1 MRAMEEGHPFH
12 SDYFLV
18 LDRLYDIMPQRLAKW
33 KKQKS
38 TGVSKL
44 FDRKGK
50 KAQAFWVER
59 LTAAYDI
66 SCALSYLHGMNV
78 IYRDLKPDNVGFD
91 VRGDVKIFDFGLAK
105 EIVPSQMLDDGT
117 YKLTGDTGSLRY
129 MAPEVSL
136 GKTYN
141 ETCDTFSF
149 AILAWQMFAIETPY
163 EGYGVSMF
171 HKSVI
176 KGGARPKINPKWG
189 PEISSF
195 LQRAFVDNP
204 KRPSMNDACDLLR
217 DEINKLS
224 DEEITDILDASRKSR
239 LSAT

>member
-1 MRAMEEGHPFH
+1 MEKTHPFH
-12 SDYFLV
+12 SNFFLV
-18 LDRLYDIMPQRLAKW
+18 LDRLFDIMPQRLIKW

-38 TGVSKL
+38 GGFSKL
-44 FDRKGK
+44 FDRQGK

-59 LTAAYDI
+59 MTVAYDI
-66 SCALSYLHGMNV
+66 ACALSYLHGMNV
-78 IYRDLKPDNVGFD
+78 IYRDLKPDNIGFD

-105 EIVPSQMLDDGT
+105 EIDPAALLGDGT
-117 YKLTGDTGSLRY
+117 YKLTADTGSLRY

-136 GKTYN
+136 GKSYN

-149 AILAWQMFAIETPY
+149 AILAWQLFAIETPY

-171 HKSVI
+171 EKSVI
-176 KGGARPKINPKWG
+176 RGGARPKIDPKWG
-189 PEISSF
+189 QEIGDF
-195 LQRAFVDNP
+195 LRKAFVDNP
-204 KRPSMNDACDLLR
+204 KRPAMNDACDLLR

-239 LSAT
+239 LSAS

>member
-1 MRAMEEGHPFH
+1 MRAVEEGHPFQ
-12 SDYFLV
+12 SNYFLV

-33 KKQKS
+33 KKRKAS
-38 TGVSKL
+38 GFSKL
-44 FDRKGK
+44 FDRQGK

-66 SCALSYLHGMNV
+66 ACALSYLHGMNV

-91 VRGDVKIFDFGLAK
+91 VRGDVKVFDLGLAK
-105 EIVPSQMLDDGT
+105 EIIPSEMLHDGT

-149 AILAWQMFAIETPY
+149 GIMSWQIFAIATPY

-171 HKSVI
+171 HKHVI
-176 KGGARPKINPKWG
+176 KGGVRPKIDPKWG
-189 PEISSF
+189 DDITQF
-195 LQRAFVDNP
+195 LKKAFVDNP
-204 KRPSMNDACDLLR
+204 KRPSMNEACDLLR

-224 DEEITDILDASRKSR
+224 NEGITDIVDASRKSR
-239 LSAT
+239 LSA